1 MPRLRELSGEQ
12 VLDILI
18 DFGYLVAAQDG
29 RHLKVKK
36 LTGRGESK
44 TITFPMM
51 QDLDKLTLTAI
62 YHEASQY
69 VPGDRLRLRFYER

>member
-12 VLDILI
+12 VLDILM

-29 RHLKVKK
+29 RHLKLKK
-36 LTGRGESK
+36 MTGRGEAK
-44 TITFPMM
+44 TLTFPMM
-51 QDLDKLTLTAI
+51 KDLDKLTLTAI

-69 VPGDRLRLRFYER
+69 VPEDRLRARFYER

>member
-1 MPRLRELSGEQ
+1 MPRLRDLSGEQ

-36 LTGRGESK
+36 SISPGTPK

-69 VPGDRLRLRFYER
+69 VSEDRLRARFYER